1 MPSVPSSPSTG
12 SSSTGSSSPVPTSP
26 VRLTGW
32 GRIAPTTAD
41 LAAPASEAQAAA
53 LLRYLAEPSTSK
65 SGTAIPRG
73 LGRSYNNAAQSAG
86 GVVISTSRLNNIVS
100 LDPAAGI
107 VVAEAGVSLEQL
119 MVAGLPH
126 GWFVPVSPGTR
137 QVTVGGAI
145 AADVHGKN
153 HHVAGSFASHVTSFD
168 ILIPR
173 AGQAG
178 PLTVTPESDPALFWA
193 TAGGMGLT
201 GFITRAT
208 IKLKRVESSLVKV
221 DTVRTR
227 DIDETMAVLAEHDK
241 KYGYTVAWSDDLAT
255 GRHLGRS
262 VITSGDFAAL
272 DDLDDSRRSDPF
284 RFDPQARLAAPGF
297 FPPGLMNR
305 YSIRLANTA
314 WYLKAPKHREHELQ
328 TISQFFHP
336 LDGIR
341 NWNRVYGPGGFRQYQ
356 YVMPFGAEAAVRRS
370 FELVSAHPAP
380 SFVTVLKRFGQ
391 ADPGLL
397 SFPTEGWTLAL
408 DFPARTPGLGP
419 LLDELDRLVV
429 ANGGRVYL
437 AKDSRVS
444 AATLEEM
451 YPRLPEFRKLRADLD
466 PSGILASDLSRRLNL

>member
-1 MPSVPSSPSTG
+1 
-12 SSSTGSSSPVPTSP
+12 
-26 VRLTGW
+26 
-32 GRIAPTTAD
+32 
-41 LAAPASEAQAAA
+41 
-53 LLRYLAEPSTSK
+53 
-65 SGTAIPRG
+65 
-73 LGRSYNNAAQSAG
+73 
-86 GVVISTSRLNNIVS
+86 VVISTGKLNNINS
-100 LDPAAGI
+100 LDPATGV
-107 VVAEAGVSLEQL
+107 VVAEAGVCLEQL

-168 ILIPR
+168 ILFPN
-173 AGQAG
+173 ADQTE
-178 PLTVTPESDPALFWA
+178 PHTVTPEGDPELFWA

-208 IKLKRVESSLVKV
+208 IRLKRVESSLVKV
-221 DTVRTR
+221 DTVKTR
-227 DIDETMAVLAEHDK
+227 DIDETMAVLAEHDR
-241 KYGYTVAWSDDLAT
+241 KYGYTVAWTDDLAT

-262 VITSGDFAAL
+262 IITSGDFADL
-272 DDLDDSRRSDPF
+272 DDLDSAQRSDPYQ
-284 RFDPQARLAAPGF
+284 FDPRARLAAPGV

-305 YSIRLANTA
+305 YSIRLANAA
-314 WYLKAPKHREHELQ
+314 WYLKAPKLREHELQ

-370 FELVSAHPAP
+370 FEMVSAHPAP
-380 SFVTVLKRFGQ
+380 SFVTVLKRFGR

-397 SFPTEGWTLAL
+397 SFPDEGWTLAL

-419 LLDELDRLVV
+419 LLDELDKLVV
-429 ANGGRVYL
+429 AHGGRVYL

-451 YPRLPEFRKLRADLD
+451 YPGLPEFRKLRADLD
-466 PSGILASDLSRRLNL
+466 PAGVLASDLSRRLGL